1 MGLLCQPSGKAA
13 LDFVRKYICP
23 LPAPSSTR
31 KKYVH
36 MHGLLG
42 TFRPAYQY
50 LSVKLPQ
57 MDEYYRICSVVF
69 DEMKITKTCQ
79 IDKLVDMVVG
89 PGSQVSNYLTT
100 LLKMGVAS
108 EPHPPSLN

>member
-13 LDFVRKYICP
+13 LIFVRKFICP

-50 LSVKLPQ
+50 LTVKLPQ
-57 MDEYYRICSVVF
+57 LDEYYRVCAVVF
-69 DEMKITKTCQ
+69 DEMKITKVKIFYPKIVTS
-79 IDKLVDMVVG
+79 KRH
-89 PGSQVSNYLTT
+89 
-100 LLKMGVAS
+100 LLIGKELS
-108 EPHPPSLN
+108 WSI

>member
-79 IDKLVDMVVG
+79 ID
-89 PGSQVSNYLTT
+89 T
-100 LLKMGVAS
+100 LFVHFVINL
-108 EPHPPSLN
+108 SLLNLAGNLLNFDSKYF